1 MDAIMMQPAACVCRS
16 EDRGYLNSAFTF
28 GRVAQRERASA
39 FEAEGC
45 RVEPRRG
52 HPSRIQTC
60 SPPTPSHIRP
70 ILSVGACQE
79 RSGTLLSSAMVGQRR
94 RAGPDQL
101 SGLCL

>member
-45 RVEPRRG
+45 RVEPGR
-52 HPSRIQTC
+52 SRPTRIRTC
-60 SPPTPSHIRP
+60 SAPVPSHIRP

-79 RSGTLLSSAMVGQRR
+79 RSGTLLGSTIVGQRR
-94 RAGPDQL
+94 QDDPDQL
-101 SGLCL
+101 SGSLP